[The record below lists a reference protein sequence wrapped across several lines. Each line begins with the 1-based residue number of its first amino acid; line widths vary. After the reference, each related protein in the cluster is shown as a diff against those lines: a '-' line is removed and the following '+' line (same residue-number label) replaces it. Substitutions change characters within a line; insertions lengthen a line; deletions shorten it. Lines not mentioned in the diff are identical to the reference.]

1 VFRWGVDDFMGGR
14 TPHNKYRYAHQIMN
28 PGEARTVGDSISRA
42 HVRPTPPLA
51 RYAFDAVSDFLSRPK
66 GTTMP
71 HENPIIRAF
80 DELLYGNRTIQE
92 RVKAVTDAYAAADLD
107 AWAQFVESL
116 SEKAFD
122 FLESQYGHR
131 GPTYPTFPEGVVPP
145 PLPWIVAADQASPTT
160 QVAELE
166 RVEAAYEASIETHGE
181 DVAGNVLEGWRD
193 ELGDIRIRLEKARA
207 AASAVATV
215 LLEAD
220 EILEKE
226 AAAGIV
232 EDMKAASPLFGSV
245 EPSSLEVEAKLYGDS
260 IAMYGEA
267 AEPEV
272 LAAWQERLARIR
284 AEIDAGA
291 EHPHLEDVADVVEA
305 DNAGEQLQE
314 PPTEGE
320 GTEASLPDGTLA
332 TEEDGTPLET
342 PEEAE
347 YSDEVAEDSTP
358 AIRRDLEEARDEE
371 LAGGQAGEGGEP
383 GA

>member
-193 ELGDIRIRLEKARA
+193 ELGDIRLRLEKARA
-207 AASAVATV
+207 AI
-215 LLEAD
+215 AD
-220 EILEKE
+220 T
-226 AAAGIV
+226 G
-232 EDMKAASPLFGSV
+232 

-260 IAMYGEA
+260 IAMYGES

-305 DNAGEQLQE
+305 DNAGEQLGE
-314 PPTEGE
+314 PPTERE
-320 GTEASLPDGTLA
+320 GAEASLPDGTLA

-347 YSDEVAEDSTP
+347 YSDEVAEDGDEPKPKPEPEAP
-358 AIRRDLEEARDEE
+358 AEPGEAEEA
-371 LAGGQAGEGGEP
+371 GT
-383 GA
+383 

>member
-1 VFRWGVDDFMGGR
+1 
-14 TPHNKYRYAHQIMN
+14 
-28 PGEARTVGDSISRA
+28 
-42 HVRPTPPLA
+42 
-51 RYAFDAVSDFLSRPK
+51 
-66 GTTMP
+66 MP

-80 DELLYGNRTIQE
+80 DELLYGNGTIQE

-131 GPTYPTFPEGVVPP
+131 GTAAPISGEGVVPP
-145 PLPWIVAADQASPTT
+145 PLPWVVAADQTAPTT

-193 ELGDIRIRLEKARA
+193 ELGDIRLRLEKARA
-207 AASAVATV
+207 AI
-215 LLEAD
+215 AD
-220 EILEKE
+220 T
-226 AAAGIV
+226 G
-232 EDMKAASPLFGSV
+232 

-267 AEPEV
+267 ADPEV

-284 AEIDAGA
+284 AEI
-291 EHPHLEDVADVVEA
+291 EDFGRDEPDEEEEAPPVADVVEA
-305 DNAGEQLQE
+305 DNAGEQLGE

-342 PEEAE
+342 PAEAAA
-347 YSDEVAEDSTP
+347 SDEAAEDVAGEEFDAGAE
-358 AIRRDLEEARDEE
+358 AIRIALEEIGAPAVGLELTHGAE
-371 LAGGQAGEGGEP
+371 LAGLELRERLKRVRQIYSDALRDRDFRDGVSDPGPEAVAWGKRLDDLEGRLEETRDGEGEEP
-383 GA
+383 GT